1 MANED
6 KILSENY
13 FQHADHFTRVQNEQ
27 ESIRMARVNSSNAA
41 TAQSSEVEANDEKLV
56 KTEDVVV
63 KKIIPEP
70 SVKKVV
76 KTTEKKIEE
85 KKSAVS

>member
-41 TAQSSEVEANDEKLV
+41 TAQSSEVETNDEKLV